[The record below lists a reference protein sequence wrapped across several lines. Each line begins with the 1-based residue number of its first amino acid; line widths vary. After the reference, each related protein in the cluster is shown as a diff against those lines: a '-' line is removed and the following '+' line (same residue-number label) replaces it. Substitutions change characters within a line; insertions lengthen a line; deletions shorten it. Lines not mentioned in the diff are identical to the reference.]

1 MKLHVTRRQA
11 GWFGAVTLLLLVL
24 SIYGGAWLLERAL
37 MLPVNAYIRD
47 RTLAFLQ
54 EKNLEGLVITF
65 PKLDLSL
72 VRRRL
77 VINDLKIR
85 YDNKDS
91 TRYERF
97 QATVPRI
104 TLTGVDLGD
113 VIWHR
118 HLRLDAVRLS
128 SPVLSR
134 LRESVDSGAKP
145 PSIPAS
151 AADEN
156 EVVPDSL
163 AAQIPALDSVV
174 FNLVSSW
181 LPDDFRN
188 ARIELIAVDDAT
200 IVSTAREGSK
210 ASRDSTSSLAL
221 RIRGIQLDSTER
233 RVFESAR
240 LSAASLFH
248 LTSGLRGSLRID
260 SLVLQLDPNDTTV
273 EFTSLRTFPTDSGHS
288 LYLGGFKRGHHGRTF
303 SLDTIAYEPL
313 KTDSAFFAHGP
324 NRRTR
329 VRLSLKGMKGSGVE
343 AAALP
348 RGQAVVQRVG
358 IDSLRIDA
366 IVDTRTDPHPR
377 PRQLWPQVLAQASWR
392 LGIDTVQLEHGYIH
406 YGELKANRPEPAV
419 VWFSNISA
427 TITGLGNHP
436 DSTRIST
443 PAVMLAKGQFM
454 GQGSLEARL
463 EVPVVPDHFAMRAE
477 GKAADLRAEALNR
490 FLLTAMG
497 VRVTSGRAHRAT
509 FGFRVANGKATGDMT
524 LIYDSLTVQIV
535 DRTTRKKGLDEKL
548 KTFFANK
555 FMMRSSNMPDDKG
568 KLDPVPISYR
578 YKLGETFW
586 GGIWRSLRSGL
597 VKTVKK

>member
-11 GWFGAVTLLLLVL
+11 GWLGVATILLTAMAL
-24 SIYGGAWLLERAL
+24 YGGAWLLERAL
-37 MLPVNAYIRD
+37 MAPVSNYIRD

-54 EKNLEGLVITF
+54 EKNVEGLVITF
-65 PKLDLSL
+65 PKLNLSL

-85 YDNKDS
+85 YDHKDS

-118 HLRLDAVRLS
+118 NLRLDAVRLS
-128 SPVLSR
+128 SPALSR
-134 LRESVDSGAKP
+134 LRETADSGAKP
-145 PSIPAS
+145 APPPAP
-151 AADEN
+151 AVDEDR
-156 EVVPDSL
+156 VVPDSL

-174 FNLVSSW
+174 YNLVSSW
-181 LPDDFRN
+181 LPDDFRQ
-188 ARIELIAVDDAT
+188 ARIELIAADDAT
-200 IVSTAREGSK
+200 IVSTVRKGSNV
-210 ASRDSTSSLAL
+210 SRDSTSSLSL
-221 RIRGIQLDSTER
+221 QIRGIELDSTER

-248 LTSGLRGSLRID
+248 MTTGLRDSLRID

-273 EFTSLRTFPTDSGHS
+273 EFTSLRTFPADSGHS

-313 KTDSAFFAHGP
+313 KTDSAFFAHSP
-324 NRRTR
+324 SRQTR
-329 VRLSLKGMKGSGVE
+329 VRLSLKGLKGSGVQ

-377 PRQLWPQVLAQASWR
+377 PREMWPQTLARAAWR
-392 LGIDTVQLEHGYIH
+392 LAIDTLRLEHGYVH
-406 YGELKANRPEPAV
+406 YGELKPNRPEPAV

-463 EVPVVPDHFAMRAE
+463 EVPIVPDHFAMRAE
-477 GKAADLRAEALNR
+477 GKAADLRAEVLNR

-524 LIYDSLTVQIV
+524 LIYDSLTVEIV

-568 KLDPVPISYR
+568 KLDPAPISYR
-578 YKLGETFW
+578 YRLGETFW
-586 GGIWRSLRSGL
+586 GGIWRAVRSGL

>member
-1 MKLHVTRRQA
+1 
-11 GWFGAVTLLLLVL
+11 
-24 SIYGGAWLLERAL
+24 
-37 MLPVNAYIRD
+37 
-47 RTLAFLQ
+47 
-54 EKNLEGLVITF
+54 
-65 PKLDLSL
+65 
-72 VRRRL
+72 
-77 VINDLKIR
+77 
-85 YDNKDS
+85 
-91 TRYERF
+91 
-97 QATVPRI
+97 
-104 TLTGVDLGD
+104 
-113 VIWHR
+113 
-118 HLRLDAVRLS
+118 VRLS

-134 LRESVDSGAKP
+134 LRESADSGAKP
-145 PSIPAS
+145 ARPPAT
-151 AADEN
+151 AADEDQ
-156 EVVPDSL
+156 VVPDSL
-163 AAQIPALDSVV
+163 AALIPALDSVV
-174 FNLVSSW
+174 YNLVSSW

-200 IVSTAREGSK
+200 IVSTAREGRK

-248 LTSGLRGSLRID
+248 LTSGLRDSLRID
-260 SLVLQLDPNDTTV
+260 SLILQMDPNDTTV
-273 EFTSLRTFPTDSGHS
+273 EFTSLRTFPADSGHS

-324 NRRTR
+324 SRRTR
-329 VRLSLKGMKGSGVE
+329 VRVSLKGMKGSGVE

-377 PRQLWPQVLAQASWR
+377 RRLLWPQVLAQASWR
-392 LGIDTVQLEHGYIH
+392 LGIDTVRLEHGYIH
-406 YGELKANRPEPAV
+406 YGELKPNRPEPAV

-454 GQGSLEARL
+454 GEGSLDARL
-463 EVPVVPDHFAMRAE
+463 EVPIVPDHFAMRAE
-477 GKAADLRAEALNR
+477 GKATNLRAEVLNR

-497 VRVTSGRAHRAT
+497 VRMTGGRAHRAV
-509 FGFRVANGKATGDMT
+509 FGFRVANGTAKGDMT
-524 LIYDSLTVQIV
+524 LVYDSLALEIV
-535 DRTTRKKGLDEKL
+535 DRTSRKKGLDEKL
-548 KTFFANK
+548 KTFFAK
-555 FMMRSSNMPDDKG
+555 TFMLRSSNMPDDKG
-568 KLDPVPISYR
+568 KLKPAPIRYD